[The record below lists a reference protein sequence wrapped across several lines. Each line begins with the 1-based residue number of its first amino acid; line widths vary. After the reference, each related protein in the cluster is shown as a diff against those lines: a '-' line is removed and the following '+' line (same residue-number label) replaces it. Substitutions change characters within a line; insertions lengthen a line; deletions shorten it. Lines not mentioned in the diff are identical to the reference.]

1 MRPWKALVLAAAAL
15 TMVPITA
22 LPAAA
27 AAAEPDPVI
36 GHSVFNDPAGTTAA
50 QDAIY
55 AQLGR
60 LIDRVPAGG
69 EILGSVMDFDPPDTA
84 DTADAPDLVDRLIA
98 AFQRGVKVKFITVAG
113 SANTQATN
121 RLRAALGSND
131 TAGSYV
137 VHCKD
142 QFPNGPDRGC
152 IATRA
157 KEWSTG
163 TVYAYN
169 HSKFFTFS
177 SVVMNDGTSI
187 PNVVYQ
193 ASSNLTHWD
202 ENEAYNNAFTW
213 TDAKTYAAYRTYF
226 EDLRRYRYSAAGNNN
241 YYKDTGS
248 GSDYRVFFFP
258 RQEPSGQPFDD
269 PETDTIY
276 NTLQSVACSYT
287 ENGTKHQTDIRIAMF
302 DFTRPA
308 IAQKLADLKGKGCW
322 IDVVLTNGSDGVLSA
337 LKGAK
342 IQTTLCNW
350 NNGPGLDIRVH
361 SKYMLL
367 DGAYDDD
374 IIPRVYMGSHN
385 YSYSALRQADEQV
398 VRIMG
403 RTVHDEYM
411 HNFWSIRDTCR
422 AHGGVIV

>member
-1 MRPWKALVLAAAAL
+1 MRPWKVLVLVAAL
-15 TMVPITA
+15 TTSPVTA
-22 LPAAA
+22 LPAMAA
-27 AAAEPDPVI
+27 VEPDPLV
-36 GHSVFNDPAGTTAA
+36 GHGVFNDPAGAVAA
-50 QDAIY
+50 QNAIY

-69 EILGSVMDFDPPDTA
+69 EVLGSVMDFDPPNTA
-84 DTADAPDLVDRLIA
+84 DTADAPDIVDRLIA
-98 AFQRGVKVKFITVAG
+98 ASQRGVKVKFITVAH
-113 SANTQATN
+113 SANTQATT

-131 TAGSYV
+131 AAGSYV

-163 TVYAYN
+163 TVSAYN

-177 SVVMNDGTSI
+177 SVVLNNGTSI

-193 ASSNLTHWD
+193 SSSNLTQWD

-213 TDAKTYAAYRTYF
+213 TDARTYAAYRTYF
-226 EDLRRYRYSAAGNNN
+226 EDLRRYRYTAAGNNN
-241 YYKDTGS
+241 YYQDTGS
-248 GSDYRVFFFP
+248 GTDYRAFFFP
-258 RQEPSGQPFDD
+258 RQEPSGRPFDD
-269 PETDTIY
+269 PQTDTIH

-287 ENGTKHQTDIRIAMF
+287 ENGTKRQTDIRIAML
-302 DFTRPA
+302 DFNRPA
-308 IAQKLADLKGKGCW
+308 IAQKLAELKGKGCW
-322 IDVVLTNGSDGVLSA
+322 VDVVLTNANDAVISA
-337 LKGAK
+337 LTNAR
-342 IQTTLCNW
+342 IQTTRCDW

-374 IIPRVYMGSHN
+374 IIPRVYTGSHN

-403 RTVHDEYM
+403 RTVHDEYLR
-411 HNFWSIRDTCR
+411 NFWSVRDTCR
-422 AHGGVIV
+422 SHDGIIF

>member
-1 MRPWKALVLAAAAL
+1 MRPWKVLLLAPIL
-15 TMVPITA
+15 TVLPVTA
-22 LPAAA
+22 LPAV
-27 AAAEPDPVI
+27 AAAEPDPMI
-36 GHSVFNDPAGTTAA
+36 GHGVFNDPAGAAAA
-50 QDAIY
+50 QTAIY

-84 DTADAPDLVDRLIA
+84 NTAAAPDLVDRMIA
-98 AFQRGVKVKFITVAG
+98 AYQRGVKIKFITVAH
-113 SANTQATN
+113 SANTAATN
-121 RLRAALGSND
+121 RLRAVLGSSD
-131 TAGSYV
+131 TAPSYV
-137 VHCKD
+137 VQCKD

-177 SVVMNDGTSI
+177 SVQMNNGTQVA
-187 PNVVYQ
+187 NVVYQ
-193 ASSNLTHWD
+193 ASSNLTAWD

-241 YYKDTGS
+241 YYKDSGS

-269 PETDTIY
+269 PQTDTIY
-276 NTLQSVACSYT
+276 NTLQSVGCSYT
-287 ENGTKHQTDIRIAMF
+287 ENGTKHQTDVRVAMW
-302 DFTRPA
+302 DFNRPA
-308 IAQKLADLKGKGCW
+308 IAQKLAELKGKGCW
-322 IDVVLTNGSDGVLSA
+322 IDVVLTNSNDGVLNA
-337 LKGAK
+337 LKGAG
-342 IQTTLCNW
+342 IQTTRCDW
-350 NNGPGLDIRVH
+350 NNGPGLDVRVH
-361 SKYMLL
+361 SKYMLI

-385 YSYSALRQADEQV
+385 FSYSALRQADEQV

-403 RTVHDEYM
+403 RAVHTDYVN
-411 HNFWSIRDTCR
+411 NFWHVRDTCR
-422 AHGGVIV
+422 AHGGIIT

>member
-1 MRPWKALVLAAAAL
+1 MPRPSKVLVLAAAL
-15 TMVPITA
+15 TLSPVLVP
-22 LPAAA
+22 PAT
-27 AAAEPDPVI
+27 AAAEPDPLI
-36 GHSVFNDPAGTTAA
+36 GHGVFNDPAGTATAQTA
-50 QDAIY
+50 VY

-84 DTADAPDLVDRLIA
+84 DTPDAPDLVDRLTA
-98 AFQRGVKVKFITVAG
+98 AFRRGVKVKFVTVAH
-113 SANTQATN
+113 SATTQATT
-121 RLRAALGSND
+121 RLRAVLGSND

-157 KEWSTG
+157 KEWSSG
-163 TVYAYN
+163 PVYAYN

-177 SVVMNDGTSI
+177 SVVMNNGATV

-193 ASSNLTHWD
+193 SSSNLTRWD
-202 ENEAYNNAFTW
+202 QNEAYNNAFTW
-213 TDAKTYAAYRTYF
+213 TDAKTYSAYRTYF
-226 EDLRRYRYSAAGNNN
+226 EDLRRYRYTAAGNNN

-248 GSDYRVFFFP
+248 GTDYRVFFFP

-269 PETDTIY
+269 PETDTIH

-287 ENGTKHQTDIRIAMF
+287 ENGTKHQTDVRIAML

-308 IAQKLADLKGKGCW
+308 IAEKLADLKAKGCW
-322 IDVVLTNGSDGVLSA
+322 IDVVLTNGSDTVLAA
-337 LKGAK
+337 LKAAK
-342 IQTTLCNW
+342 IQTTRCNW

-361 SKYMLL
+361 SKYLLL

-374 IIPRVYMGSHN
+374 IIPRVYTGSHN

-403 RTVHDEYM
+403 RTVHDEYL
-411 HNFWSIRDTCR
+411 HDFWKIRDTCR
-422 AHGGVIV
+422 SHGGVVV